1 MSRTEFENGQQIG
14 KEAPRA
20 FEVQGLVWL
29 G

>member
-1 MSRTEFENGQQIG
+1 MSKIELENGQQIG